1 MSKKYIEPGITK
13 MESFLVPSPEGEVSN
28 EEFAAWRKGSV
39 TEIRVLA
46 AKANADMLP
55 NIRERV
61 LYLQEHAV
69 EVAFPR

>member
-1 MSKKYIEPGITK
+1 MD
-13 MESFLVPSPEGEVSN
+13 SFLVPSPEWEVRN
-28 EEFAAWRKGSV
+28 EEFAAWCQGSV
-39 TEIRVLA
+39 TEIGGLA